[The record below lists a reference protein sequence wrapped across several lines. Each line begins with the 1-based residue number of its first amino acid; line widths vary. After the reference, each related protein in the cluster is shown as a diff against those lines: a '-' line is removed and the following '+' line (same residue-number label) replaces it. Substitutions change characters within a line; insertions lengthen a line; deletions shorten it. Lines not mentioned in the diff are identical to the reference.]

1 MSIPNDCWGTP
12 LISFDQEL
20 LSDQTKA
27 TKRGQRHEDIAFH
40 AAACATERGLFS
52 WTFLGRINGSHWRFS
67 GFIMIIMGFKWI

>member
-27 TKRGQRHEDIAFH
+27 TTRGQRHEDIAFH
-40 AAACATERGLFS
+40 AAACATER
-52 WTFLGRINGSHWRFS
+52 GRINGSHWRFS